1 MHDNDHQVWSG
12 PRFEIDDREPRRP
25 FPRVSLLRG
34 VGVVSAV
41 IMVLVAGARFA
52 RLILHFQNA
61 AAANAANPPAPR
73 PGPAPPAGQQFAP
86 ADAGP
91 LANPFANLE
100 KMQQDHQKWVE
111 DQRADADKWF
121 ESNRNRAAE
130 RMDDQRQRM
139 DQLMEQNRNRAA
151 DRMGAMRDRQ
161 QQFQD
166 RARKRHQ
173 ELINRNR

>member
-1 MHDNDHQVWSG
+1 MRDNDHQTWSG
-12 PRFEIDDREPRRP
+12 PRFEIDDRGSRRSG
-25 FPRVSLLRG
+25 PRVPLLRG
-34 VGVVSAV
+34 LGVLSAA
-41 IMVLVAGARFA
+41 IMILIAGVRFA
-52 RLILHFQNA
+52 RLMVHINNA
-61 AAANAANPPAPR
+61 AAANAANAPAPR
-73 PGPAPPAGQQFAP
+73 PGQAPQAGHRPAP